1 MNRQT
6 DIANELMQ
14 IAPGINWPADVPF
27 EVPAGYFEQ
36 LPAAILLQV
45 QLTDLRTAPEQTPSV
60 PNGYFEDLPLAIL
73 QRIKAEEAQQTV
85 DTDTARLI
93 PSSEETQQTAYPI
106 QSELASL
113 SPFLAAIPK
122 AVPFT
127 IPDGYFENLQVNVTR
142 PANPLKVVQRQRA
155 AAWIKWT
162 VAACLTAFVGSTA
175 ILFVANNNNHHNN
188 IEKQLEDLND
198 QDIVNYLQTH
208 TDSFDNDAFFAT
220 SMETTT
226 PVQKQLNESV
236 PLDAI
241 EKYLQQTDLS
251 KEVLPEKK

>member
-27 EVPAGYFEQ
+27 KVPAGYFEH

-45 QLTDLRTAPEQTPSV
+45 QLNELRTAPEQTLSV

-73 QRIKAEEAQQTV
+73 QRIKVEEAQQTV
-85 DTDTARLI
+85 HPDTARLT
-93 PSSEETQQTAYPI
+93 SFSEEALPHPV

-122 AVPFT
+122 EVPFT
-127 IPDGYFENLQVNVTR
+127 VPNGYFENLQVNITR
-142 PANPLKVVQRQRA
+142 PANPLKVVHRKRA

-220 SMETTT
+220 SMETT